1 MLERVLKGTP
11 KFYLWL
17 SFLLCIIGY
26 AFIVYVFQLCY
37 GLKITGLSR
46 NISWGFYI
54 AQFTYLV
61 GVAAGAVML
70 VLPAY
75 FHHYKPFKRVIIF
88 GEFLAIGAVVM
99 CMLFIVVDMGQ
110 PQRVLNMFLHPTPNS
125 VMFWDATVLL
135 GYLFLNA
142 IIGWTR
148 WKPNA
153 MT

>member
-54 AQFTYLV
+54 AQFTYLWV
-61 GVAAGAVML
+61 WRRAPSCWCC
-70 VLPAY
+70 LPTS
-75 FHHYKPFKRVIIF
+75 IITSHSS
-88 GEFLAIGAVVM
+88 G
-99 CMLFIVVDMGQ
+99 
-110 PQRVLNMFLHPTPNS
+110 
-125 VMFWDATVLL
+125 
-135 GYLFLNA
+135 
-142 IIGWTR
+142 
-148 WKPNA
+148 
-153 MT
+153 